1 MKKVIVLLLVVM
13 AVAIEGVANIKDGI
27 PDVTQPDEPSIN
39 NTKGNNRCIV
49 PSVQLISI
57 DDRYLYPS
65 GLPDSS

>member
-1 MKKVIVLLLVVM
+1 MKKVIVLLLVGM
-13 AVAIEGVANIKDGI
+13 AVAIEGGNIKDGI
-27 PDVTQPDEPSIN
+27 PDVTQPDEPSTKK
-39 NTKGNNRCIV
+39 TKGNNRSIV